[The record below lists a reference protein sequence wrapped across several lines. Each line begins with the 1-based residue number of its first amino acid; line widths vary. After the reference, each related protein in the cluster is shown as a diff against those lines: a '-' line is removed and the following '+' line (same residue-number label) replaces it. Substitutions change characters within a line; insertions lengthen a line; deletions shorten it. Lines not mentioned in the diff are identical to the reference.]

1 MKKKNKK
8 TLIILGVITAIIVI
22 LGYFYFNS
30 QVTTGLQLRITDAPG
45 DMESLIL
52 SISQV
57 RVNSPSGWIVVNDNP
72 QTFDLINLNRLGLS
86 SIIGDVALEP
96 GRYEQIRLNIDSAI
110 VKINGVD
117 YSVTIPSRE
126 LKIISGFNIEEGK
139 KTILTLD
146 FDAQNSI
153 NLNDNN
159 QGYKL
164 RPTVK
169 VLYEN
174 VECTQET
181 DCGISTSNTTYSCSN
196 NKCSATPIISI

>member
-1 MKKKNKK
+1 MKKKTKK
-8 TLIILGVITAIIVI
+8 TLIILGIITAIIVI
-22 LGYFYFNS
+22 LGYFYFN

-45 DMESLIL
+45 DMESLLL

-57 RVNSPSGWIVVNDNP
+57 RVNSPSGWIVVNDKP

-86 SIIGDVALEP
+86 SLIGDVALEP
-96 GRYEQIRLNIDSAI
+96 GRYEQIRLSIDSAI
-110 VKINGVD
+110 VKINGVN
-117 YSVTIPSRE
+117 YLVTIPSRE
-126 LKIISGFNIEEGK
+126 LKIISGFNIENGK

-153 NLNDNN
+153 NLNENN

-174 VECTQET
+174 VECTQES
-181 DCGISTSNTTYSCSN
+181 DCGISNSNTTYSCSE
-196 NKCSATPIISI
+196 NKCSATPILPTV